1 MMTKA
6 MVVAFLEKT
15 FFVFTMAEVNASGIE
30 MLSKIELLAKAA
42 LWQGYTILDGFV
54 PDRNMNQKRL
64 ATPKRS
70 KFLFLNLSLL
80 HA

>member
-1 MMTKA
+1 

-15 FFVFTMAEVNASGIE
+15 FFVFTMAEVNESGIE

-42 LWQGYTILDGFV
+42 LWQGYSILDGFV
-54 PDRNMNQKRL
+54 PVRNMNQKRL
-64 ATPKRS
+64 ATPKKS
-70 KFLFLNLSLL
+70 KFFFLNLPLL